1 MNLIIFIKTFFKT
14 FFQIRKDKKI
24 YDSAKYYTDLNI
36 IPLYNWWQCDQGDLT
51 YLWHERQTYIPA
63 FFKTVFHNMTYQFD
77 YLDLE
82 LLRKFTE
89 ANYYENKYLSTNDIK
104 YKRKADTRKAE
115 IEQLKNEKTDT
126 KEKLNDIIWK
136 VQKELNL
143 TWQID
148 PLKISAGYFFNLI
161 NQIRNGNN

>member
-1 MNLIIFIKTFFKT
+1 MNIIYFIQSFLKT
-14 FFQIRKDKKI
+14 FFQIRKDNKI
-24 YDSAKYYTDLNI
+24 YELKEYYTDLNL
-36 IPLYNWWQCDQGDLT
+36 IPLYNWWQCDQGDLS
-51 YLWHERQTYIPA
+51 YLWHKKESYIPA
-63 FFKTVFHNMTYQFD
+63 FFKIIFHQMTFQFD

-82 LLRKFTE
+82 LLRKYTE
-89 ANYYENKYLSTNDIK
+89 ANYYENKYLATKDIK

-115 IEQLKNEKTDT
+115 VEKLKKDKTET
-126 KEKLNDIIWK
+126 NQKLNDIIWQ
-136 VQKELNL
+136 VQKELKL